1 MSKSDKR
8 KAVDDVRIIFLRD
21 ILVAVFI
28 IY

>member
-8 KAVDDVRIIFLRD
+8 KAVDDDRIIFLRD